1 MVKINKSLFN
11 FLINYFLIKKYLMFI
26 TGEYLQSLSKKGL
39 ELAIEK
45 WLLEHR
51 EKLEKV
57 LIEEATKGN
66 YDAIYDFMIPLRVC
80 KEMLIGTLKVLYPDV
95 NISLV
100 HLVDRLQLRLDWT
113 PKNELT
119 FDWEV

>member
-1 MVKINKSLFN
+1 MNNI
-11 FLINYFLIKKYLMFI
+11 LI
-26 TGEYLQSLSKKGL
+26 
-39 ELAIEK
+39 
-45 WLLEHR
+45 R
-51 EKLEKV
+51 P
-57 LIEEATKGN
+57 ATIADF
-66 YDAIYDFMIPLRVC
+66 DAIYDFMIPLRVC